1 MKKAEIAE
9 KDAEI
14 VKLKV
19 EHKKEIDANRQD
31 FVKRFD
37 DCKKYY
43 HNKIEDLKGSE
54 KAQVAKEHSLLEELN
69 QVLQKSMTEKES
81 KIQEQKNELDMV
93 RKENEY
99 LKNRNQMLFK
109 AGFHIDDTISDY
121 FSSLQMYL

>member
-54 KAQVAKEHSLLEELN
+54 KAQVAKEHFLLEELN

-81 KIQEQKNELDMV
+81 KIQEQKNELNMV

-99 LKNRNQMLFK
+99 LKNRNQILFQ
-109 AGFHIDDTISDY
+109 AGFHIDDTILN
-121 FSSLQMYL
+121 F